1 MTVRYEPFSAEVR
14 EDPYP
19 HYAVLRERA
28 PVHWAEEAGAYC
40 VSRFDDVRAVLLD
53 PQRFSSD
60 AMRTMMVGAAPSAD
74 PMSDPE
80 AMRRMIAIASAL
92 PFPPQA
98 LATMRSVIAEDPPRH
113 GPLRSLVNR
122 GFTPRRISAWAPRL
136 RTVAGECLANLR
148 ARSEFD
154 LVAEFAVPFPVQII
168 TEMLGVARDRQDDFK
183 HWSDRLVA
191 GITGSGRGLDPIA
204 NGFAPAMGAL
214 FEHVLEVAAERR
226 RAPGDDLVSVLV
238 TAQDGELALSDAEL
252 AFFVM
257 LLLVAGN
264 ETTTNL
270 IGNATNALLRHPE
283 ELARVRADR
292 SLLPRLVEEA
302 LRWESPAQFVFR
314 RATCDVELA
323 GTRIPANR
331 HVIVL
336 IGSANRDERQWGP
349 DAAAFDVT
357 RDTTGHL
364 AFGLG
369 NHFCLGAAL
378 ARLEAQVAL
387 DALLDELP
395 RFERCSPRVEYID
408 SFLVRGPS
416 TLPLRLAA

>member
-1 MTVRYEPFSAEVR
+1 MTVRYEPFSPEVR
-14 EDPYP
+14 DDPYP
-19 HYAVLRERA
+19 HYAILRERA
-28 PVHWAEEAGAYC
+28 PVHWAEEARAYC
-40 VSRFDDVRAVLLD
+40 VSRYEDVRAVLLD

-60 AMRTMMVGAAPSAD
+60 AMRTMMIGNAPGTD

-80 AMRRMIAIASAL
+80 SMRRMLAIVSAL
-92 PFPPQA
+92 PFPPET
-98 LATMRSVIAEDPPRH
+98 LATMRSLLAEDPPRH

-136 RTVAGECLANLR
+136 HTVAAGYLAHLR
-148 ARSEFD
+148 GRDEFD
-154 LVAEFAVPFPVQII
+154 LVADFAVPFPVQII

-183 HWSDRLVA
+183 HWSDRIVA
-191 GITGSGRGLDPIA
+191 GITGSGRALDPIA
-204 NGFAPAMGAL
+204 SGFAPAMGAL

-226 RAPGDDLVSVLV
+226 RAPGDDLVSLLV
-238 TAQDGELALSDAEL
+238 TAQDGEVALSDAEL
-252 AFFVM
+252 AFFVL

-283 ELARVRADR
+283 QLARVRADR
-292 SLLPRLVEEA
+292 SLVPGLVEEA
-302 LRWESPAQFVFR
+302 LRWESPVQFVFR
-314 RATCDVELA
+314 RATGDVDVA
-323 GTRIPANR
+323 GTRVPANR

-378 ARLEAQVAL
+378 ARLEAQIAL
-387 DALLDELP
+387 DVLLDELP
-395 RFERCSPRVEYID
+395 RFERCTPRIEYID